1 MGGRIGVVDDAVG
14 VGAPVVDLSARFS
27 QVCARKIDE
36 WVTRG
41 DAVENGG
48 DPVEKLGG
56 VIGEE

>member
-1 MGGRIGVVDDAVG
+1 MEERIGVVDDAVSAS
-14 VGAPVVDLSARFS
+14 VPVVDVSARFS
-27 QVCARKIDE
+27 QVCAREIDE

-48 DPVEKLGG
+48 DAVEKLGG